1 MANENLTPVLIS
13 GVSCYEE
20 TGVAYLKLEDVARGL
35 GFTQAE
41 TKNGTEYVTV
51 RWKRVFDYLEE
62 FGFDHKWSKDG
73 YIPENIF
80 YRLCMKAN
88 NPVAEKF
95 QILVS
100 DVILPQIRKTGS
112 YSIVQADPNLP
123 PELAL
128 ANQTLA
134 AVNKIYRMQLSQ
146 GERLDKLEATKTLD
160 HSQQLAIEE
169 AKSQRVVK
177 LFGGKTSPAYRE
189 MSRRVFMACGH
200 DLKLLF
206 DVSSYRDIPIVR
218 FDDAKAYISAW
229 MPKPDMLNEIQQT
242 NGQTSLFDRNC
253 APAGRLREGGQNH
266 DVKA

>member
-1 MANENLTPVLIS
+1 MKMNDTTPVLIS
-13 GVSCYEE
+13 GVYCYEE
-20 TGVAYLKLEDVARGL
+20 NSVAYIRLEDAARGL
-35 GFTQAE
+35 GFVDN
-41 TKNGTEYVTV
+41 KNGAEYV
-51 RWKRVFDYLEE
+51 RWARVDKYLSD
-62 FGFDHKWSKDG
+62 FGFATSG
-73 YIPENIF
+73 ERPEFIPENVF
-80 YRLCMKAN
+80 YRFAMKAN

-95 QILVS
+95 QALVA
-100 DVILPQIRKTGS
+100 DEIIPTLRKTGR

-177 LFGGKTSPAYRE
+177 LLGGKTSPAYRE

-253 APAGRLREGGQNH
+253 APAGRLREGGQN
-266 DVKA
+266 A

>member
-1 MANENLTPVLIS
+1 MNDLQIFSYQSHEVRTVEMNGEPWFVLKDVCTVLGLTTP
-13 GVSCYEE
+13 
-20 TGVAYLKLEDVARGL
+20 AR
-35 GFTQAE
+35 
-41 TKNGTEYVTV
+41 
-51 RWKRVFDYLEE
+51 
-62 FGFDHKWSKDG
+62 
-73 YIPENIF
+73 
-80 YRLCMKAN
+80 
-88 NPVAEKF
+88 VAERLDADEVS
-95 QILVS
+95 QTHLIDSMGREQSTYIISESGLYSVILRS
-100 DVILPQIRKTGS
+100 DKPEAKPFRKWVTSEVLPQIRKTGS

-177 LFGGKTSPAYRE
+177 LLGGKTSPAYRE

-253 APAGRLREGGQNH
+253 APAGRLREGGQT
-266 DVKA
+266 AQ

>member
-1 MANENLTPVLIS
+1 MNDKNLTPVLIS
-13 GVSCYEE
+13 GVSCYEQDG
-20 TGVAYLKLEDVARGL
+20 TAYLRLEDVARGL
-35 GFTQAE
+35 GFTRIAASGNE
-41 TKNGTEYVTV
+41 VV
-51 RWKRVFDYLEE
+51 MWSRVDRYMSDLGVHTCAHD
-62 FGFDHKWSKDG
+62 GF
-73 YIPENIF
+73 IPENIF
-80 YRLCMKAN
+80 YRLAMKAKN
-88 NPVAEKF
+88 ETAEKF
-95 QILVS
+95 QALVADEIIPS
-100 DVILPQIRKTGS
+100 IRKTGS
-112 YSIVQADPNLP
+112 YSIVQSDPNLP

-177 LFGGKTSPAYRE
+177 LLGGKTSPAYRE

-253 APAGRLREGGQNH
+253 APAGRLREGGQH
-266 DVKA
+266 QRKEVEEA

>member
-1 MANENLTPVLIS
+1 MNDLQIFSNPEFGSIRTLDEGGNVLFCAS
-13 GVSCYEE
+13 
-20 TGVAYLKLEDVARGL
+20 DVAKAL
-35 GFTQAE
+35 GYSRPADAITQHCKGSVKRRVL
-41 TKNGTEYVTV
+41 TNGGEQEA
-51 RWKRVFDYLEE
+51 KF
-62 FGFDHKWSKDG
+62 
-73 YIPENIF
+73 IPEGDV
-80 YRLCMKAN
+80 YRLITHSN
-88 NPVAEKF
+88 LPDAEKF
-95 QILVS
+95 EHWLF
-100 DVILPQIRKTGS
+100 DEMLPTLRKTGS

-177 LFGGKTSPAYRE
+177 LFGGNMSPAYRE

-229 MPKPDMLNEIQQT
+229 MPKPDMLNEIQQA
-242 NGQTSLFDRNC
+242 NGQTSLFDRTC
-253 APAGRLREGGQNH
+253 APANRQREGGQN
-266 DVKA
+266 AQ

>member
-1 MANENLTPVLIS
+1 MNDKNLTPVLIS
-13 GVSCYEE
+13 GVSCYEQDG
-20 TGVAYLKLEDVARGL
+20 TAYLRLEDVARGL
-35 GFTQAE
+35 GFTRIAASGNE
-41 TKNGTEYVTV
+41 VV
-51 RWKRVFDYLEE
+51 MWSRV
-62 FGFDHKWSKDG
+62 DG
-73 YIPENIF
+73 YMSDLGVHTCAHDGFIPENIF
-80 YRLCMKAN
+80 YRLAMKAKN
-88 NPVAEKF
+88 ETAEKF
-95 QILVS
+95 QALVADEIIPS
-100 DVILPQIRKTGS
+100 IRKTGS
-112 YSIVQADPNLP
+112 YSIVQSDPNLP

-177 LFGGKTSPAYRE
+177 LLGGKTSPAYCE

-253 APAGRLREGGQNH
+253 APAGRLREGGQH
-266 DVKA
+266 QRKEVEEA